1 MCMPELDHHV
11 SAATCARIHTKPL
24 HAWCPLVASHPPPCV
39 HSHFHSSSWSQARVL
54 FLHGQSTS
62 AKLVQ
67 KILEDRG
74 WFHDLPLQ
82 FFIPDG
88 THAVDAWSNKSVLKT
103 LGLTGLVD
111 AGLYDTSGKQFMWG
125 ARFSSLLEDFGR
137 THPAE
142 ALKAKVPSAAAI
154 TLRLFEPPLVLLM
167 RSWARP
173 GAVWGQRAAFR
184 YGQGCGY

>member
-1 MCMPELDHHV
+1 MPGFTLSPYMLGV
-11 SAATCARIHTKPL
+11 LSLLP
-24 HAWCPLVASHPPPCV
+24 

-88 THAVDAWSNKSVLKT
+88 THAVDAWSNKYALKT

-137 THPAE
+137 THPIE
-142 ALKAKVPSAAAI
+142 ALKAKVPFAAAI
-154 TLRLFEPPLVLLM
+154 TLRLLRIFPHAID
-167 RSWARP
+167 SFI
-173 GAVWGQRAAFR
+173 GR
-184 YGQGCGY
+184 YQAQSLRLSDMAKDAGTKDPKAKW

>member
-1 MCMPELDHHV
+1 M
-11 SAATCARIHTKPL
+11 
-24 HAWCPLVASHPPPCV
+24 
-39 HSHFHSSSWSQARVL
+39 
-54 FLHGQSTS
+54 
-62 AKLVQ
+62 
-67 KILEDRG
+67 
-74 WFHDLPLQ
+74 
-82 FFIPDG
+82 
-88 THAVDAWSNKSVLKT
+88 DAFSNKTVLKM

-154 TLRLFEPPLVLLM
+154 TLRLFEPPLMLLM